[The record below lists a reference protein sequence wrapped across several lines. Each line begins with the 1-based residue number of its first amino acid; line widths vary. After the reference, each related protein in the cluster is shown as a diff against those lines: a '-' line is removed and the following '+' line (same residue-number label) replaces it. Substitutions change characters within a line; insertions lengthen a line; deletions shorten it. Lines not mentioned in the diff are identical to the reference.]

1 VLPIFCRYNSPKLA
15 EAFSSLL
22 AFLDPMV
29 NKNILNLRSLA
40 LRVFSEIIN
49 HCRVTTVVTDQIKKT
64 RTGLQ
69 NISIDYV
76 QGLSKLYCSTYFD
89 VNGNEATLTHA
100 ERSQILKTLQDFSSI
115 SKTVKLSNIFLT
127 AFAEVA

>member
-1 VLPIFCRYNSPKLA
+1 
-15 EAFSSLL
+15 
-22 AFLDPMV
+22 MV

-49 HCRVTTVVTDQIKKT
+49 HCRVTSVVTDQIKKT

-69 NISIDYV
+69 SISTDYV
-76 QGLSKLYCSTYFD
+76 QGLSKLYCSTSYFD

-100 ERSQILKTLQDFSSI
+100 ERSQILKTL
-115 SKTVKLSNIFLT
+115 
-127 AFAEVA
+127 